1 MMFLYKRIIPVIL
14 FFTFSLLLFSDDT
27 ITFSG
32 NNMKTILARGKER
45 TLLSGMA
52 ELTSKDNFISAD
64 SIELY
69 GKDYNYIFC
78 TGNVHVINKEKNIE
92 VWSKKLFYDRKADMI
107 RFQDNALME
116 DKENE
121 IVVKGG
127 LIETW
132 EEDEITIIQIGVR
145 ILKKDMVCR
154 SEFARYLRK
163 EDRLE
168 LSGMPRVIWKGDEYK
183 ALKIY
188 IDLENDEINLE
199 GNVKGEVF
207 WEEEEEKTDDVKKEE
222 TDTGKADVKKEEE
235 TDTTD
240 SDKTG
245 KEDAKSRESEEK
257 PGDT

>member
-1 MMFLYKRIIPVIL
+1 MMFLIKKIAIIV
-14 FFTFSLLLFSDDT
+14 FFFSVSSLLLSEDT

-32 NNMKTILARGKER
+32 NTMKTILARGRER
-45 TLLSGMA
+45 TVLAGMA
-52 ELTSKDNFISAD
+52 ELTSKENVIYAD

-78 TGNVHVINKEKNIE
+78 TGNVHVINKEKKIE
-92 VWSKKLFYDRKADMI
+92 VWSKKLFYNRKINMI
-107 RFQDNALME
+107 RFQENALME

-132 EEDEITIIQIGVR
+132 EDDEITIIQIGVR
-145 ILKKDMVCR
+145 ILKKDMICR

-183 ALKIY
+183 ALKIL
-188 IDLENDEINLE
+188 IDLENDEIHLE

-207 WEEEEEKTDDVKKEE
+207 WEEENKEGDAGKTEGTGTE
-222 TDTGKADVKKEEE
+222 TGE
-235 TDTTD
+235 TE
-240 SDKTG
+240 
-245 KEDAKSRESEEK
+245 KEDKESEAGGNI
-257 PGDT
+257 PGAPGRDNDE

>member
-1 MMFLYKRIIPVIL
+1 MILIYKRISLVMFIL
-14 FFTFSLLLFSDDT
+14 FFSLLLFAGEDT

-32 NNMKTILARGKER
+32 NNMKTILARGRER

-52 ELTSKDNFISAD
+52 QLTSKDNFISAD

-69 GKDYNYIFC
+69 GKDFSYIFC
-78 TGNVHVINKEKNIE
+78 TGNVHVINREKNIE
-92 VWSKKLFYDRKADMI
+92 VWSGKLFYNRDKNII
-107 RFQDNALME
+107 RFQENAVME

-132 EEDEITIIQIGVR
+132 EDDEITIIQIGVR

-154 SEFARYLRK
+154 SEFARYLRN

-183 ALKIY
+183 ALKIF
-188 IDLENDEINLE
+188 IDLEKDEIHLE

-207 WEEEEEKTDDVKKEE
+207 WEEEDEEGEGGTEEGEEDDDTEE
-222 TDTGKADVKKEEE
+222 GEEDE
-235 TDTTD
+235 
-240 SDKTG
+240 G
-245 KEDAKSRESEEK
+245 EDADTSGLLG
-257 PGDT
+257 GDKNE